1 MSAKK
6 NRADRDLNRDGFK
19 SYPEEIPIYPTHE
32 EFPANGT
39 LISNCFSSFKF
50 FVFCWVTLV
59 NLFNAMNVPIGILA
73 RPFINNN
80 INT

>member
-39 LISNCFSSFKF
+39 LIPIVLLLLNR
-50 FVFCWVTLV
+50 FV
-59 NLFNAMNVPIGILA
+59 G
-73 RPFINNN
+73 
-80 INT
+80 

>member
-39 LISNCFSSFKF
+39 VISNCSSSFNSLLRDF
-50 FVFCWVTLV
+50 SQ
-59 NLFNAMNVPIGILA
+59 
-73 RPFINNN
+73 FIQCYECSYWNPCEAFH
-80 INT
+80 